1 MALNP
6 MGKSRPASN
15 PYLTIEHAGWTWR
28 VLKAYSANPDAPYA
42 RWFCAVSSPM
52 LSRPDD
58 MELGDTYISEIRGRV
73 TGRDSAVPDSALPA
87 HLR

>member
-6 MGKSRPASN
+6 MGKSRQANN
-15 PYLTIEHAGWTWR
+15 PYLTIERAGWTWR

-58 MELGDTYISEIRGRV
+58 LEYGDTYIADISGHV
-73 TGRDSAVPDSALPA
+73 TQRDSVVPDAALPA